1 MKIGVVGSG
10 ISGIGAAWLLSKQH
24 EVHLFEAESRLGGH
38 AHTVVVN
45 EAQNSIPMDTGF
57 LVYNELTY
65 PHLTQFFKHLNVETM
80 ESSMS
85 LSVQVQQKNLEWS
98 GGNLNTIFGQ
108 RKNIFKLSFYKML
121 LEILRFGREAE
132 TNRQAA
138 LRHAWTLGEL
148 LQARKYSEAFKTD
161 YLLPIGAAI
170 WSTPETKML
179 EFPAST
185 FLTFFINHKLLQV
198 NNRPVWRTV
207 KNGSVE
213 YVKKAAA
220 AIQHVH
226 LSSAVVEVRR
236 SQNKVFLK
244 TSKEA
249 FEFDAVVLATH
260 APITAKILKDQSP
273 EEQSVLTAI
282 SYELNKAF
290 LHNQEEL
297 MPRAKRCWSAW
308 NVYGEMNTN
317 IKNET
322 SKVSLT
328 YHLNELQKLPT
339 SSNYFLTLNP
349 TKKIDNFQ
357 REIEYAHPQFNQ
369 TAIRAQ
375 RQLPSIQGQGGV
387 YFAGAWTRYGFH
399 EDGLLSAVQVAELLG
414 VCIPWTVKNE

>member
-1 MKIGVVGSG
+1 MKIAVVGSG

-24 EVHLFEAESRLGGH
+24 EVHLFESESRLGGH
-38 AHTVVVN
+38 SHTVVVN

-85 LSVQVQQKNLEWS
+85 LSVQVPQKNLEWS

-108 RKNIFKLSFYKML
+108 RRNLFKLSFYKML

-132 TNRQAA
+132 ANRQAA
-138 LRHAWTLGEL
+138 LRHAWTLGEM
-148 LQARKYSEAFKTD
+148 LQARKFSEAFRTD

-170 WSTPETKML
+170 WSTPEQKML
-179 EFPAST
+179 DFPAST

-213 YVKKAAA
+213 YVKKPAAT
-220 AIQHVH
+220 IQHIH
-226 LSSAVVEVRR
+226 LSSAVVDVRR
-236 SQNKVFLK
+236 ANGKVFLK

-260 APITAKILKDQSP
+260 APITAKILKDQSV
-273 EEQSVLTAI
+273 EEQSILSAI
-282 SYELNKAF
+282 SYEGNKAF
-290 LHNQEEL
+290 LHNQEEA
-297 MPRAKRCWSAW
+297 MPKAKRCWSAW
-308 NVYGEMNTN
+308 NVYGEMNANSTN
-317 IKNET
+317 
-322 SKVSLT
+322 KVSLT

-339 SSNYFLTLNP
+339 KNNYFLTLNP
-349 TKKIDNFQ
+349 TKKIENFQ
-357 REIEYAHPQFNQ
+357 REIDYAHPQFNQ

-375 RQLPSIQGQGGV
+375 RLLPSIQGQGGV

-399 EDGLLSAVQVAELLG
+399 EDGLLSAVKVAELLG
-414 VCIPWTVKNE
+414 VATPWKVAHE